1 MKRNEKNKIRA
12 LLALKNISKPVILDK
27 KLLTQQTAMLSNIS
41 SLMNNDVADLLIGVL
56 QVLEIFE
63 WLPKGEYDI
72 KVKIE

>member
-1 MKRNEKNKIRA
+1 MRRNEKTKIRETY
-12 LLALKNISKPVILDK
+12 ALKQIATLIKLDK
-27 KLLTQQTAMLSNIS
+27 KLLKEQINMLSKLTTII
-41 SLMNNDVADLLIGVL
+41 NDEAGDCLVGAL

>member
-1 MKRNEKNKIRA
+1 MRRNEKTKLREIY
-12 LLALKNISKPVILDK
+12 ALKQIATLIKLDK
-27 KLLTQQTAMLSNIS
+27 KLLKEQINMLSNLTAIV
-41 SLMNNDVADLLIGVL
+41 NDEVGDCLVGAL